1 MPDIETIKNLLGYL
15 ITPPYSYYAAIAA
28 GLFLVLLVIRG
39 YRNAHR
45 GVIPFKSQ
53 GGTIEIAPQTV
64 RGVILY
70 AAQSVEGVQKCS
82 CRHFIKRGRMGV
94 RVVIHLRANHSLRD
108 VESTIKDRIRHS
120 LADQFGMDTVDPIH
134 IRVARIVGKPIAQEN
149 LTPLVPAFDSS
160 AIKDTEQSNDEA
172 GGTEDAPSR
181 NSSI

>member
-1 MPDIETIKNLLGYL
+1 MPDIETIKHLLGYL
-15 ITPPYSYYAAIAA
+15 ITPPYSYYAAVAA

-53 GGTIEIAPQTV
+53 GGTIEIAPQTL

-70 AAQSVEGVQKCS
+70 AVQGVDGIQKCS
-82 CRHFIKRGRMGV
+82 CRHFIKRGSIGV

-120 LADQFGMDTVDPIH
+120 LADQFGMETVDPIH
-134 IRVARIVGKPIAQEN
+134 IRVARIVGKPTPQEHFTA
-149 LTPLVPAFDSS
+149 LAPATDTNSLN
-160 AIKDTEQSNDEA
+160 DTEESNGEA
-172 GGTEDAPSR
+172 VQNEDTPNR
-181 NSSI
+181 NPLI